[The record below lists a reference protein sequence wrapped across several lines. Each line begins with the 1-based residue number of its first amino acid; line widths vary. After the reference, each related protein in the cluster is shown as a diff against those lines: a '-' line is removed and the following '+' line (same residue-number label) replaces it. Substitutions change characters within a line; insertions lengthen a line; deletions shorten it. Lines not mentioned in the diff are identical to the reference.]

1 MMNLWTSGGN
11 SVVTFPPSRDDLFVA
26 VLVAG
31 QVALFWPITDY
42 DRAVRAAETLT
53 RAQHR
58 ERPYVVKVIPV
69 TAKEAQTLGLL
80 PENLFEGMT
89 PEKHAEI
96 QQRTYDTCME
106 VLRTSTDPVTREDAI
121 ELLRS
126 MGALR

>member
-1 MMNLWTSGGN
+1 MIDLWTNGAN
-11 SVVTFPPSRDDLFVA
+11 RVVSFPPSRDDLFVA
-26 VLVAG
+26 VMLLGRV
-31 QVALFWPITDY
+31 VLFRPITEY
-42 DRAVRAAETLT
+42 DWAVRVAETFA
-53 RAQHR
+53 RSQR
-58 ERPYVVKVIPV
+58 SKRPFVVKVIPL

-89 PEKHAEI
+89 PEQHAEM

-126 MGALR
+126 MGALK